1 MTAIVLIV
9 SALLVLAD
17 QLIKLWVLAALPG
30 APSVT
35 LIPGLLQ
42 LTYVENRGAAFGI
55 FQGRVGLLSIVTLA
69 VIAVAVWLLVSG
81 KIRHKLAMWS
91 VGLIV
96 AGGLGN
102 LIDRIFRA
110 FVVDYLDVSPL
121 FHFPVFNFADCCVV
135 VGTILLA
142 VWLLF
147 LEGRD
152 KKVPPLR
159 KPRRAGALNK
169 RYFAADEA
177 DAGERVDRW
186 IAGAAEDLS
195 RSVVQRAV

>member
-69 VIAVAVWLLVSG
+69 VIAVAVWLLISG

-96 AGGLGN
+96 AAARQPDRPDLPGVCRRLSRRVAALPLPGLQLCRLLRGRRDDPAGGLAALPRGQGQKGPA
-102 LIDRIFRA
+102 RSG
-110 FVVDYLDVSPL
+110 SP
-121 FHFPVFNFADCCVV
+121 
-135 VGTILLA
+135 G
-142 VWLLF
+142 
-147 LEGRD
+147 GR
-152 KKVPPLR
+152 
-159 KPRRAGALNK
+159 
-169 RYFAADEA
+169 
-177 DAGERVDRW
+177 ER
-186 IAGAAEDLS
+186 
-195 RSVVQRAV
+195 

>member
-91 VGLIV
+91 
-96 AGGLGN
+96 
-102 LIDRIFRA
+102 DRIFRA

-152 KKVPPLR
+152 KKVPPA
-159 KPRRAGALNK
+159 P
-169 RYFAADEA
+169 EA
-177 DAGERVDRW
+177 PEG
-186 IAGAAEDLS
+186 G
-195 RSVVQRAV
+195 SVE

>member
-69 VIAVAVWLLVSG
+69 VIAVPYGCSSAEKSA
-81 KIRHKLAMWS
+81 IS
-91 VGLIV
+91 
-96 AGGLGN
+96 
-102 LIDRIFRA
+102 
-110 FVVDYLDVSPL
+110 SPCGAWGSL
-121 FHFPVFNFADCCVV
+121 S
-135 VGTILLA
+135 
-142 VWLLF
+142 
-147 LEGRD
+147 
-152 KKVPPLR
+152 
-159 KPRRAGALNK
+159 RAGSAT
-169 RYFAADEA
+169 
-177 DAGERVDRW
+177 
-186 IAGAAEDLS
+186 
-195 RSVVQRAV
+195 

>member
-91 VGLIV
+91 VALIV

-152 KKVPPLR
+152 KKVPPA
-159 KPRRAGALNK
+159 P
-169 RYFAADEA
+169 EA
-177 DAGERVDRW
+177 PEG
-186 IAGAAEDLS
+186 G
-195 RSVVQRAV
+195 SVE

>member
-69 VIAVAVWLLVSG
+69 VIAVAVWLLISG

-110 FVVDYLDVSPL
+110 F
-121 FHFPVFNFADCCVV
+121 
-135 VGTILLA
+135 
-142 VWLLF
+142 
-147 LEGRD
+147 GR
-152 KKVPPLR
+152 R
-159 KPRRAGALNK
+159 
-169 RYFAADEA
+169 
-177 DAGERVDRW
+177 
-186 IAGAAEDLS
+186 LS
-195 RSVVQRAV
+195 RRVAALPLPGLQLCRLLRGRRDDPAGGLAALPRGQGQKGPARSGSPGGRER

>member
-17 QLIKLWVLAALPG
+17 QLIKLWVLGALPG

-35 LIPGLLQ
+35 LIPGFLQ

-69 VIAVAVWLLVSG
+69 VIAAAVWLLVRG

-91 VGLIV
+91 VGLII

-102 LIDRIFRA
+102 LIDRIFRT

-121 FHFPVFNFADCCVV
+121 FRFPVFNFADCCVV

-152 KKVPPLR
+152 KKAPPAPEVPE
-159 KPRRAGALNK
+159 G
-169 RYFAADEA
+169 
-177 DAGERVDRW
+177 G
-186 IAGAAEDLS
+186 
-195 RSVVQRAV
+195 SVE